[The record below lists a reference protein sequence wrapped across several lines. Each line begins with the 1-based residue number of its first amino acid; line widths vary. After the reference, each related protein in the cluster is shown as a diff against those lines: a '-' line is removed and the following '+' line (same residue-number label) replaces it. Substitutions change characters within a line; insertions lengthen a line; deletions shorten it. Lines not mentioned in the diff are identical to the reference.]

1 MLTIEEIGIRIRC
14 AVLDLNKL
22 SAKKRSEHPE
32 IAAEIEKIATEITDA
47 VNGREASSGEDH
59 SVSGE

>member
-22 SAKKRSEHPE
+22 SAGQRSEHPE
-32 IAAEIEKIATEITDA
+32 IAAEIERIANKITDA
-47 VNGREASSGEDH
+47 VNGREVNSGEDH
-59 SVSGE
+59 SVSGA

>member
-22 SAKKRSEHPE
+22 SAGQRSRHPE
-32 IAAEIEKIATEITDA
+32 IAAEIERIANRITDA
-47 VNGREASSGEDH
+47 VNGREASSGEDNQ
-59 SVSGE
+59 VSGA